1 MKPIVI
7 GFAGRAEVGKTTIAN
22 ALATNLRQ
30 RGLSVSVAPF
40 AAPVKRIAREM
51 GWDGAKDAKGRR
63 LLQLLGTE
71 CGRECIGPDVWVDL
85 WRRENIGGPKLLD
98 AIFGQ
103 ECNRQH
109 DVYIIDDVR
118 FANEA
123 AMIRELDGPVYEV
136 RRRSRLPWW
145 RRVWSRLR
153 RHASERVPIKP
164 DGVILNYGTKGDLES
179 IADRIA
185 GEVASRVR
193 KERGE

>member
-30 RGLSVSVAPF
+30 RGHSVSVAPF

-85 WRRENIGGPKLLD
+85 WRRENIDRVP
-98 AIFGQ
+98 IPF
-103 ECNRQH
+103 
-109 DVYIIDDVR
+109 DVLIIDDVR
-118 FANEA
+118 FLNEA

-185 GEVASRVR
+185 GEVAARVR

>member
-30 RGLSVSVAPF
+30 RGHSVSVAPF

-51 GWDGAKDAKGRR
+51 GWNGAKDAKGRR
-63 LLQLLGTE
+63 LLQLIGTE
-71 CGRECIGPDVWVDL
+71 CGRECVGPDVWVER
-85 WRRENIGGPKLLD
+85 WRRENVESVLIP
-98 AIFGQ
+98 
-103 ECNRQH
+103 H
-109 DVYIIDDVR
+109 DVLIIDDVR

-123 AMIRELDGPVYEV
+123 AMVRELGGPVYEV
-136 RRRSRLPWW
+136 RRRSRLPLW
-145 RRVWSRLR
+145 RRVLSALRR

-164 DGVILNYGTKGDLES
+164 DMVILNYGSEDDLKA
-179 IADRIA
+179 IAAGIA
-185 GEVASRVR
+185 GAVAARVR

>member
-30 RGLSVSVAPF
+30 RGHSVSVAPF
-40 AAPVKRIAREM
+40 AAPVKRIAKEM
-51 GWDGAKDAKGRR
+51 GWDGVKDTKGRR

-85 WRRENIGGPKLLD
+85 WRQQNI
-98 AIFGQ
+98 
-103 ECNRQH
+103 
-109 DVYIIDDVR
+109 DVVRPFDVLIIDDVR

-145 RRVWSRLR
+145 RRVLSALR
-153 RHASERVPIKP
+153 RHASERIPIKP

-185 GEVASRVR
+185 GEVAGRVR
-193 KERGE
+193 KERICQ

>member
-40 AAPVKRIAREM
+40 AAPVKRIAKEM
-51 GWDGAKDAKGRR
+51 GWDEQKDAKGRR

-85 WRRENIGGPKLLD
+85 WRRACIELPTD
-98 AIFGQ
+98 Y
-103 ECNRQH
+103 

-118 FANEA
+118 FLNEA

-164 DGVILNYGTKGDLES
+164 DGVILNYGSEDDLKA
-179 IADRIA
+179 IAAGIA
-185 GEVASRVR
+185 GAVAARVR